1 MKSQNKVVFIV
12 VVLSIFLFPIILIN
26 SKPQQEESITYT
38 LLEKGNHASFR
49 DTKPSISVLTDQNE
63 FEGFYKTMHKVRV
76 PKAEAPAVDFKN
88 YLALF
93 ISYGEKRTSGYT
105 IEIRR
110 IYTRGTVLVVKAVLR
125 SPPEDSF
132 TAQVITHPYL
142 LIQIK
147 LNGFS
152 RVELVD
158 EIGEVLDY
166 KNL

>member
-1 MKSQNKVVFIV
+1 MKIQRKIVFIIIV
-12 VVLSIFLFPIILIN
+12 ASIFLSSIILIN

-38 LLEKGNHASFR
+38 VLEKGNQASFR
-49 DTKPSISVLTDQNE
+49 DTKPFISVFTDQNE
-63 FEGFYKTMHKVRV
+63 FEGFYKTMHKSRT
-76 PKAEAPAVDFKN
+76 PKAEPPAVDFAN
-88 YLALF
+88 YLVLLV
-93 ISYGEKRTSGYT
+93 SHGEKRTSGYT

-110 IYTRGTVLVVKAVLR
+110 IYTRGTALVVKAVLR

-147 LNGFS
+147 LNGFT
-152 RVELVD
+152 RVELVG
-158 EIGEVLDY
+158 ETGEVLDH

>member
-1 MKSQNKVVFIV
+1 
-12 VVLSIFLFPIILIN
+12 VLSLFLSSIILIN
-26 SKPQQEESITYT
+26 SKPQQEESITYII
-38 LLEKGNHASFR
+38 LGEGNHASFR
-49 DTKPSISVLTDQNE
+49 DTKPSISVFTDQNE
-63 FEGFYKTMHKVRV
+63 FEGFYKTMHKSRV
-76 PKAEAPAVDFKN
+76 PKAEPPAVDFTN
-88 YLALF
+88 SLILF
-93 ISYGEKRTSGYT
+93 LSHGEKRTSGYT

-110 IYTRGTVLVVKAVLR
+110 IYSRGTALVVKAVLR

-147 LNGFS
+147 VNGFT

-158 EIGEVLDY
+158 ETGEVLDY

>member
-1 MKSQNKVVFIV
+1 MKSQNKVFFIV
-12 VVLSIFLFPIILIN
+12 VVLSLFLFPIIFIN

-38 LLEKGNHASFR
+38 VLEKGNQASFR
-49 DTKPSISVLTDQNE
+49 GTAPSISVLTDQNE
-63 FEGFYKTMHKVRV
+63 FEGFYKTMHKGRV
-76 PKAEAPAVDFKN
+76 PKAEPPAVDFAN
-88 YLALF
+88 YLVLLV
-93 ISYGEKRTSGYT
+93 SHGEKRTSGYS

-147 LNGFS
+147 ANGFT
-152 RVELVD
+152 RVELVGVT
-158 EIGEVLDY
+158 GEVLDY